1 MVNAPL
7 TAQAATNLPAIQ
19 ASPTESPSDTRV
31 QCLAKAALPV
41 KLAIGIIAPLTAGLA
56 ALGGMASFATIRD
69 LAIPWFGAMAW
80 TVPVGIDTG
89 ILALLASDLLIEY
102 LDLPWPALRWTAWA
116 FVAATV
122 YLNIAGAHGNQT
134 AAVMHAA
141 MPVLF
146 VTVIEGARHLIR
158 QLTGLT
164 TGTRTERI
172 PAARWLLAPWSSF
185 QLTRRMILWQVTSYR
200 HALELEHRRLQA
212 IARLQET
219 YGQYK
224 WRWKASIAE
233 RLELRLPPDAVPA
246 PSAGKHHSADVLED
260 STAPGPSPDERD
272 RQLVR
277 KAREILQDS
286 ERQGARLGQIAL
298 AKRLRAEGHAIAN
311 DRLAWLM
318 TVINSSN
325 DLPA

>member
-1 MVNAPL
+1 MTL
-7 TAQAATNLPAIQ
+7 TVKIAI
-19 ASPTESPSDTRV
+19 D
-31 QCLAKAALPV
+31 
-41 KLAIGIIAPLTAGLA
+41 IIAPLIGGLA
-56 ALGGMASFATIRD
+56 ALGGMASFATIRN
-69 LAIPWFGAMAW
+69 LAVPWFGAMAW
-80 TVPVGIDTG
+80 TVPVGIDVG

-102 LDLPWPALRWTAWA
+102 LDLPWPTLRWTAWA

-134 AAVMHAA
+134 AAVMHTA

-146 VTVIEGARHLIR
+146 VTAIEGARHLIR
-158 QLTGLT
+158 QLTGLA

-172 PAARWLLAPWSSF
+172 PASRWLLAPWSSF

-200 HALELEHRRLQA
+200 HALALEHQRLQA

-233 RLELRLPPDAVPA
+233 RLELRLPPAAAPA
-246 PSAGKHHSADVLED
+246 PSAGKHHSADVLEN

-311 DRLAWLM
+311 DRLGWLM
-318 TVINSSN
+318 AEISTTDI
-325 DLPA
+325 PA